1 MTSIG
6 STGSAQFDSLGLK
19 KVINGRSW
27 VTILGGSRMSDE
39 VQQAMVDAADTFID
53 FHELNKRAGDV
64 IAEYTGAEAGLV
76 VAGASAGLLVQAA
89 ACMAG
94 SDPDRILQLP
104 DTDGMKDEILIFENH
119 RFGFE
124 ICYRTAGATLKEW
137 GLGEGTLAEQLEAA
151 IDEKT
156 AAVTYVF
163 GPWMDC
169 DLSLRE
175 VVEIAHAKDVP
186 VIVDGAA
193 MLPPA
198 ENLTKYISDGADLV
212 TFSGGKG
219 LRGPQSTGILA
230 GRADLVEAARLNM
243 SPHASVGRGSK
254 VAKEEIAAVL
264 VALRRFVSMDHE
276 AEWAMWRGWSETIT
290 EAAKGVTG
298 LRPVIEDGDPN
309 RQGPTAVFYFE
320 DGWSGSSSK
329 EIQEKLAAGDPNI
342 QVGVADHPRRSGYGD
357 ELYISPVA
365 LEAGEAEIVAA
376 ALRAEFQ

>member
-1 MTSIG
+1 MSLDST
-6 STGSAQFDSLGLK
+6 TGSAQFDELGLK
-19 KVINGRSW
+19 RVVNGRSW
-27 VTILGGSRMSDE
+27 VTILGGSRMPAE
-39 VQQAMVDAADTFID
+39 VQQAMADASNTFID
-53 FHELNKRAGDV
+53 FHELNKRAGEM
-64 IAEYTGAEAGLV
+64 IAQYTGAEAGLV

-94 SDPDRILQLP
+94 SDPEQILKLP
-104 DTDGMKDEILIFENH
+104 DTTGMKDEILIFENH

-137 GLGEGTLAEQLEAA
+137 GNGEETLAEQLSAS

-156 AAVTYVF
+156 AAVSYVF
-163 GPWMDC
+163 GPWMSC
-169 DLSLRE
+169 GLSLRE
-175 VVEIAHAKDVP
+175 VVEIAHEKNVP
-186 VIVDGAA
+186 VIVDAAA

-198 ENLTKYISDGADLV
+198 DNLTHYIAEGADLV

-264 VALRRFVSMDHE
+264 AALKRFVSIDHE
-276 AEWAMWRGWSETIT
+276 AEWATWRTWSETI
-290 EAAKGVTG
+290 AAVGSGRDG
-298 LRPVIEDGDPN
+298 LRTVIEDGDPN

-320 DGWSGSSSK
+320 ENWDGPSSVV
-329 EIQEKLAAGDPNI
+329 IQERLAALDPAI
-342 QVGVADHPRRSGYGD
+342 HVGVGNYGD
-357 ELYISPVA
+357 ELYVSPVA
-365 LEAGEAEIVAA
+365 LEPGEAEFVAE
-376 ALRAEFQ
+376 ALGSEMG

>member
-1 MTSIG
+1 MTSTS

-39 VQQAMVDAADTFID
+39 VQQALVDAADTFID

-104 DTDGMKDEILIFENH
+104 DTEGMKDEILIFENH

-156 AAVTYVF
+156 AAITYVY

-198 ENLTKYISDGADLV
+198 ENLTKYIADGADLV

-264 VALRRFVSMDHE
+264 VALKRFVSMDHE
-276 AEWAMWRGWSETIT
+276 AEWATWRSWSETII
-290 EAAKGVTG
+290 AAADGIPG

-309 RQGPTAVFYFE
+309 RQGPTAAFYFE
-320 DGWSGSSSK
+320 DGWDGPSSK

-342 QVGVADHPRRSGYGD
+342 QVGVGNYAD
-357 ELYISPVA
+357 ELHISPVA
-365 LEAGEAEIVAA
+365 LEPGEAEIVAA

>member
-1 MTSIG
+1 MTSAS

-19 KVINGRSW
+19 RVINGRSW
-27 VTILGGSRMSDE
+27 VTILGGSRMPEE
-39 VQQAMVDAADTFID
+39 VQQAMVEAADTFID
-53 FHELNKRAGDV
+53 FHELNKRAGEI
-64 IAEYTGAEAGLV
+64 IAQYTGAEAGLV

-94 SDPDRILQLP
+94 SDPERILQLP
-104 DTDGMKDEILIFENH
+104 DTTGMKDEILIFENH

-124 ICYRTAGATLKEW
+124 ICYRTAGAKLKEW
-137 GLGEGTLAEQLEAA
+137 GKGEGSLADQLAAA
-151 IDEKT
+151 IDENT
-156 AAVTYVF
+156 AAVAYVF
-163 GPWMDC
+163 GPWMEC

-175 VVEIAHAKDVP
+175 VVAIAHERDVP

-198 ENLTKYISDGADLV
+198 DNLTRYIADGADLV

-230 GRADLVEAARLNM
+230 GRADLIEAARLNM

-264 VALRRFVSMDHE
+264 TALKRFVSMDHE
-276 AEWAMWRGWSETIT
+276 AEWATWRSWSETIT
-290 EAAKGVTG
+290 ATGKGIEG

-309 RQGPTAVFYFE
+309 RQGPTAVFYFDE
-320 DGWSGSSSK
+320 SWDGPSSK
-329 EIQEKLAAGDPNI
+329 EIQDALASGDPSI
-342 QVGVADHPRRSGYGD
+342 HVGVGSYGD
-357 ELYISPVA
+357 ELYVSPVA
-365 LEAGEAEIVAA
+365 LESGEAELVAA
-376 ALRAEFQ
+376 ALRAQFNSSQ

>member
-1 MTSIG
+1 MTPAK
-6 STGSAQFDSLGLK
+6 STGSAQFDGLGLK
-19 KVINGRSW
+19 RVINGRSW
-27 VTILGGSRMSDE
+27 VTILGGSRMPEE
-39 VQQAMVDAADTFID
+39 VQKAMAEAANTFID
-53 FHELNKRAGDV
+53 FHELNKRAGEV
-64 IAEYTGAEAGLV
+64 IAQYTGAEAGLV

-89 ACMAG
+89 AVMAG
-94 SDPDRILQLP
+94 SDPERILQLP
-104 DTDGMKDEILIFENH
+104 DTTGMKDEILIFENH

-124 ICYRTAGATLKEW
+124 ICYRTAGATLIEW
-137 GLGEGTLAEQLEAA
+137 GKGEGPLAEQLTAA
-151 IDEKT
+151 INEKT
-156 AAVTYVF
+156 AAIAYVF
-163 GPWMDC
+163 SPWMSC

-175 VVEIAHAKDVP
+175 VVDIAHARDVP

-198 ENLTKYISDGADLV
+198 DNLTRYIADGADLV

-230 GRADLVEAARLNM
+230 GRADLVEASRLNM

-264 VALRRFVSMDHE
+264 AALNRFVSMDHE
-276 AEWAMWRGWSETIT
+276 AEWATWRGWSESIT
-290 EAAKGVTG
+290 AVGKGIKG

-320 DGWSGSSSK
+320 EGWDGPSSK
-329 EIQEKLAAGDPNI
+329 EIQDALAAGDPSI
-342 QVGVADHPRRSGYGD
+342 HVGVGSYGD

-365 LEAGEAEIVAA
+365 LEPGEAELVAET
-376 ALRAEFQ
+376 LRNQFT